1 MYSWDNLP
9 KPNVIFVLG
18 PPGAGKG
25 TQCSL
30 ICKEYGY
37 VHLSAG
43 DLLRKEQTTPG
54 SEYGSLIDEHIRN
67 GTIVPVEITCS
78 LLEKAM
84 LEHMTSLAE
93 SCAGDESIPAGNI
106 LIDGFPRNQN
116 NLDGWKRQVADKVN
130 VQFILFFECPKDV
143 AINRCLKRGQ
153 HSGRADDNPE
163 SMAKRLDTYLNQTMP
178 IVEHY
183 EKMGLVRRIDSSRPI
198 KLCIDQVSFCFL
210 LNINIIMDV
219 CEFVAE
225 EDLVEIIPNFRY
237 DQQLNLIT
245 GDFGPFRPSV
255 PVKVPFWLA
264 VNLYR
269 KNKCTVLSPNWVSTL
284 ARLQEQQE
292 LETSR
297 LLPPPNEHWREILKM
312 MERELGRSV
321 QCYDLYER
329 REAILKRSVFDLF
342 NEACSKQS
350 MFIGDITLDNA
361 TPAELVMIKNLIL
374 NGFKHLQELRKSAL
388 VAASRK
394 HY

>member
-1 MYSWDNLP
+1 M
-9 KPNVIFVLG
+9 F
-18 PPGAGKG
+18 
-25 TQCSL
+25 Q
-30 ICKEYGY
+30 EYGY

-198 KLCIDQVSFCFL
+198 KL
-210 LNINIIMDV
+210 
-219 CEFVAE
+219 
-225 EDLVEIIPNFRY
+225 
-237 DQQLNLIT
+237 
-245 GDFGPFRPSV
+245 
-255 PVKVPFWLA
+255 
-264 VNLYR
+264 
-269 KNKCTVLSPNWVSTL
+269 
-284 ARLQEQQE
+284 
-292 LETSR
+292 
-297 LLPPPNEHWREILKM
+297 
-312 MERELGRSV
+312 
-321 QCYDLYER
+321 
-329 REAILKRSVFDLF
+329 VFDDVKKLF
-342 NEACSKQS
+342 
-350 MFIGDITLDNA
+350 
-361 TPAELVMIKNLIL
+361 
-374 NGFKHLQELRKSAL
+374 
-388 VAASRK
+388 
-394 HY
+394 